1 VPGEARN
8 VPLARGW
15 HLVRGASTRLSWGI
29 ADQCMSSLTN
39 FLLSSLIARS
49 LGASQFG
56 AFTLAYVTYG
66 WANNASRGIS
76 IEPLL
81 IRFSGTSLPVWRRA
95 AAGCTGTALIVGL
108 ICGACALGIAPLVGG
123 TTRQAFLALGLTF
136 PGLLLQDSWRYSFFA
151 LGRGYAAFINDTVW
165 ALIQI
170 PALLIL
176 KATGHADVFWFTL
189 AWGGGA
195 TVGAVVG
202 LLQAKVVP
210 SLFGAWAW
218 VKAHRDLGP
227 RYLIE
232 NTASNSADIGRTYGL
247 TSILGLGAVGYIAG
261 ANVLMGPFRIIL
273 FGVGLITIPE
283 GARIL
288 RRMPRRL
295 PLYCIAVTIGLTGAA
310 LAWGVLLLIA
320 MPHGLGHLT
329 LGTIWRPTYPLVLP
343 TTLAIMAN
351 CASTGANIGLHTLGA
366 SRRSMRAVLV
376 SNGIFVAAALGGAVV
391 DGMIGSLSGAA
402 VAAWIG
408 TAVSWRELRQALLE
422 SDRVGVPFWLFP
434 LSAGRHAAPSARF
447 AAHRRAGR
455 VLRGQ
460 APVGAPGLRGSQA
473 QGGLNRS
480 AYRPNSARSSA
491 KS

>member
-1 VPGEARN
+1 MPDEARN
-8 VPLARGW
+8 APLTRYW
-15 HLVRGASTRLSWGI
+15 RLIRIASTRLSWGI
-29 ADQCMSSLTN
+29 ADQCVSSLTN

-95 AAGCTGTALIVGL
+95 TAGCTGTALIVGV
-108 ICGACALGIAPLVGG
+108 ICGACALAVAPLIGG
-123 TTRQAFLALGLTF
+123 TTGQAFLALGLTF

-151 LGRGYAAFINDTVW
+151 LGRGCHALVNDTVW
-165 ALIQI
+165 AFVQI

-189 AWGGGA
+189 AWGGAA

-210 SLFGAWAW
+210 NILTAANWLTE
-218 VKAHRDLGP
+218 HRDLGP

-232 NTASNSADIGRTYGL
+232 NTASNSADISRTYGV
-247 TSILGLGAVGYIAG
+247 TYILGLGAVGYIAG

-288 RRMPRRL
+288 RRSPRRL
-295 PLYCIAVTIGLTGAA
+295 PLYSAAVAIGLTGAA

-351 CASTGANIGLHTLGA
+351 CASTGANVGLHTLGA

-376 SNGIFVAAALGGAVV
+376 SNGLLVAAALGGAVV
-391 DGMIGSLSGAA
+391 DGTIGSLCGAA

-408 TAVSWRELRQALLE
+408 TGVSWWELRQALHE
-422 SDRVGVPFWLFP
+422 SGRVDVPFWLMTP
-434 LSAGRHAAPSARF
+434 STGRH
-447 AAHRRAGR
+447 
-455 VLRGQ
+455 
-460 APVGAPGLRGSQA
+460 GA
-473 QGGLNRS
+473 
-480 AYRPNSARSSA
+480 SSA
-491 KS
+491 KAAAPNLADGAMLVEGPADMANRANLKPNEA

>member
-1 VPGEARN
+1 
-8 VPLARGW
+8 
-15 HLVRGASTRLSWGI
+15 
-29 ADQCMSSLTN
+29 MSSLTN

-95 AAGCTGTALIVGL
+95 TAGCTGTALIVGV
-108 ICGACALGIAPLVGG
+108 ICGACALGVAPLIGG
-123 TTRQAFLALGLTF
+123 TTGQAFLALGLTF

-151 LGRGYAAFINDTVW
+151 LGRGYHALINDTVW
-165 ALIQI
+165 AVVQI

-189 AWGGGA
+189 AWGGAA

-210 SLFGAWAW
+210 NLLSAAAWLRE
-218 VKAHRDLGP
+218 HRDLGP

-232 NTASNSADIGRTYGL
+232 NTTSNSADMCRTYGV
-247 TSILGLGAVGYIAG
+247 TYILGLEAVGYIAG

-288 RRMPRRL
+288 RRSPRRL
-295 PLYCIAVTIGLTGAA
+295 PLYCAAVAIGLAGAA

-343 TTLAIMAN
+343 ATLAIMAN
-351 CASTGANIGLHTLGA
+351 CASTGASVGLHTLGA
-366 SRRSMRAVLV
+366 SRRSLRAVLV
-376 SNGIFVAAALGGAVV
+376 GNGLLVAAALGGAVV
-391 DGMIGSLSGAA
+391 DGTIGSLSGAA
-402 VAAWIG
+402 AAAWIG
-408 TAVSWRELRQALLE
+408 TAVSWWELRQALRE
-422 SDRVGVPFWLFP
+422 SDRVGVPFWLWP
-434 LSAGRHAAPSARF
+434 PSAGRHSM
-447 AAHRRAGR
+447 
-455 VLRGQ
+455 
-460 APVGAPGLRGSQA
+460 
-473 QGGLNRS
+473 
-480 AYRPNSARSSA
+480 SSA
-491 KS
+491 KIAVHEGADHAMLSEAAVDRADHADLKPNGAQAAESSAGTTARIPLGRPPSPDG